1 MNCGKNYL
9 RNSKTA
15 INTKSVHLKVTRDND
30 YLSEHLNADNSI
42 LMGVDLDLVLSHS
55 VARTSVKRK
64 PEDVLENNSKFIK
77 PKCLKEKIDKV
88 PVISIDEN
96 CTIISDD
103 EQSQVFLENNHF
115 SSIHQTQIQDC
126 IADVLRKNTESTVHK
141 NDVTCSQYVELK
153 RIEKTVDELL
163 EDDSL
168 DQLFLDNLD
177 DESFINKELDIKKE
191 SPKKPPKK
199 SEFSNLFD
207 SFTTDNL
214 DLELL
219 ASFEDTGRNSTSPIK
234 KDLRLNVS
242 TPKVTSRSAVK
253 KPQSSTSSRPRLAP
267 VSSSGFCERGSFFG
281 LPSKVKSLIQQ
292 HKGIDILYDWQ
303 EECLNLK
310 AIHQRNNLI
319 YALPTSGGKTLVAE
333 ILMLREVI
341 CRRRNVLLILPFVS
355 IVQEKISDL
364 TPFALELNFLVEEY
378 AAGKGSIPPQKRRR
392 KNTIFVSTI
401 EKSMILFD
409 SLFEID
415 RINEIGL
422 IIVDEL
428 HMVGDPQRG
437 YVLETLL
444 SKTMFQS
451 EIGIQIVGMSATI
464 SNISEV
470 AEFLKAD
477 VYVRDFRPIELK
489 EYVKIGADI
498 LTLNS
503 KSELISNAFEMLR
516 TVGENYDQKMLQ
528 RDPDHIQALVMEV
541 IPEASCLIFCST
553 KVNCESVA
561 QLLVDTLP
569 KEILDHRL
577 DEKESLMSAIK
588 GDTGGNLCSI
598 LTKTIPFG
606 VAYHHSGLTSDERK
620 HLEEAYR
627 LGIICVLCC
636 TSTLAAG
643 VNLPAKRVII
653 RSPYVGSE
661 FLTLTRYKQ
670 MIGRA
675 GRAGHTDHGESILLC
690 SLKDSIKMTDLLC
703 SKMDETVSAF
713 IQNEDRILMKT
724 VVLNCVGNKIANS
737 LNTLKDFF
745 KCTFLNVQSSRFD
758 QNLNYLIIECVKNL
772 ANDGAIS
779 VDTCSNGTD
788 NSIFSMTQ
796 HGERIDVY
804 PCDNLEVSPLG
815 KAAVKAGISLER
827 AKKLYKNLK
836 ISQKAFVLADY
847 LHLLYVVVPDD
858 VIDLIKPDY
867 QIYNSVFMKLKPIL
881 LHTANIIGISEAN
894 AMQMVTRPNFKGE
907 KKYIIDKFYVAL
919 MLFELWNMREVH
931 DVATKYKVNRGI
943 VQKLMFSA
951 AAQASCM
958 LRFSESFEEF
968 WAFTEMLGN
977 FSKRL
982 AYCCST
988 ELLPLMELPAVKI
1001 GRAKQLFAANYR
1013 TLDDIAQAQPTELV
1027 QAIRNLNQRTAIQI
1041 IQAAKLSLIE
1051 KIDSYQDRVQEMLK
1065 VVNKS

>member
-1 MNCGKNYL
+1 MTNNQNL
-9 RNSKTA
+9 N
-15 INTKSVHLKVTRDND
+15 II
-30 YLSEHLNADNSI
+30 LSD
-42 LMGVDLDLVLSHS
+42 MPPPP
-55 VARTSVKRK
+55 ARSSVKRK
-64 PEDVLENNSKFIK
+64 HEDVLENKSKFIK
-77 PKCLKEKIDKV
+77 PKCPIEKIDKV
-88 PVISIDEN
+88 SVISIEEN
-96 CTIISDD
+96 SITISDD
-103 EQSQVFLENNHF
+103 EHSQIFLENNNLT
-115 SSIHQTQIQDC
+115 STYQTQIQDC
-126 IADVLRKNTESTVHK
+126 IADVLKSNTESTVHK
-141 NDVTCSQYVELK
+141 NEVTCSQYVELK
-153 RIEKTVDELL
+153 RTQKTVHELL
-163 EDDSL
+163 EDDTL
-168 DQLFLDNLD
+168 DHLFFNNLD
-177 DESFINKELDIKKE
+177 DESFINKELDIKKK
-191 SPKKPPKK
+191 SPKEPPKV

-214 DLELL
+214 DLEHL
-219 ASFEDTGRNSTSPIK
+219 ASFEDSALNSTSPIK
-234 KDLRLNVS
+234 KDLRLSVS
-242 TPKVTSRSAVK
+242 TPKKIPRSVK
-253 KPQSSTSSRPRLAP
+253 KPSTSTRPKLAP

-292 HKGIDILYDWQ
+292 HKGIGKLYDWQ

-341 CRRRNVLLILPFVS
+341 CRRRNVLLVLPFVS

-409 SLFEID
+409 SLFEIG

-437 YVLETLL
+437 FVLETLL

-516 TVGENYDQKMLQ
+516 TVGENYDCKMLQ

-541 IPEASCLIFCST
+541 IPDASCLIFCAT

-569 KEILDHRL
+569 KEILEHRL

-588 GDTGGNLCSI
+588 GDTGGSLCSI
-598 LTKTIPFG
+598 LSKTIPFG

-627 LGIICVLCC
+627 LGIITVLCC

-690 SLKDSIKMTDLLC
+690 SLKDSIKMTELLC

-758 QNLNYLIIECVKNL
+758 QNLNYLIVECVKNL

-796 HGERIDVY
+796 HGERIDVF
-804 PCDNLEVSPLG
+804 PSDNLEVSPLG

-827 AKKLYKNLK
+827 AKKLYKHLK
-836 ISQKAFVLADY
+836 LSQKAFVLADY

-968 WAFTEMLGN
+968 WAFTELLGN

-1001 GRAKQLFAANYR
+1001 VSIFSK
-1013 TLDDIAQAQPTELV
+1013 
-1027 QAIRNLNQRTAIQI
+1027 
-1041 IQAAKLSLIE
+1041 
-1051 KIDSYQDRVQEMLK
+1051 
-1065 VVNKS
+1065 